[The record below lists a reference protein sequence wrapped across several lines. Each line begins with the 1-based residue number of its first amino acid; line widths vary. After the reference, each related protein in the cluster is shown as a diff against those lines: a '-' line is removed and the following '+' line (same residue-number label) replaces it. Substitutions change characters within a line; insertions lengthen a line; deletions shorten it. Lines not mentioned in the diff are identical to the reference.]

1 MDHNKLVVNNK
12 YVYTWKIKFF
22 QGDFFGS
29 NYRPNFNDI
38 HAIGTV
44 ACNNHWFDVCLQ
56 WYRIAKSM
64 LNTENVSKSDRGEFF
79 QHYKWAVEAHDKYLG
94 TYNLYINMI

>member
-1 MDHNKLVVNNK
+1 M
-12 YVYTWKIKFF
+12 
-22 QGDFFGS
+22 FGS

-64 LNTENVSKSDRGEFF
+64 LNTENVSKSNRGEFF

-94 TYNLYINMI
+94 AYNLYINMI